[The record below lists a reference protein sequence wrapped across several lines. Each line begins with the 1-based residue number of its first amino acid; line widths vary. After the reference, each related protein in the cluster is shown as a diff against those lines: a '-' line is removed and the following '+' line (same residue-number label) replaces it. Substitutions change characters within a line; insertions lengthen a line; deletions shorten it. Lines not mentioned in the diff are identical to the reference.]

1 MNVTPMNSSA
11 QVYDREFRVRGL
23 REQGWGRG
31 LLAVA
36 VFIWLWL
43 GYLLVF
49 PFSADQ
55 GSNRKPV
62 ACESRAFHQDG
73 NYALSYATAAGERC
87 DAERDWGPMAAG
99 LLLSLPFAV
108 LGSGLYMSGTSTV
121 RTAAYA
127 ADIAR
132 LNAT

>member
-11 QVYDREFRVRGL
+11 QVYDTEFRVRGL

-31 LLAVA
+31 LMAVA
-36 VFIWLWL
+36 VLIWLWL

-49 PFSADQ
+49 PFSVDGHRGAVEC
-55 GSNRKPV
+55 K
-62 ACESRAFHQDG
+62 SRAFHETGYLRESYLVDEGDTCDG
-73 NYALSYATAAGERC
+73 A
-87 DAERDWGPMAAG
+87 RDWGPITAG
-99 LLLSLPFAV
+99 LLLSLPFAI
-108 LGSGLYMSGTSTV
+108 GGAGLFVSGTAAV

-132 LNAT
+132 LNIDE